1 MARTITWHLQI
12 NTKRRDPVPDAQRI
26 GRPALD
32 ETGGE
37 AALTLRLTPGVYSV
51 VIHSATDAAGIVHL
65 EVHLG

>member
-1 MARTITWHLQI
+1 M
-12 NTKRRDPVPDAQRI
+12 PDAQRI